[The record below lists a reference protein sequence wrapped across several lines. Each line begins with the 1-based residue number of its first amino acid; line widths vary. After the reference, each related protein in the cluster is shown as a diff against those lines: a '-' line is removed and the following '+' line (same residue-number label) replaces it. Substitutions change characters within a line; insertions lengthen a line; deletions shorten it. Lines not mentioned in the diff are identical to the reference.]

1 MAAKLLHSLAD
12 DNPDLQK
19 QIGCMTG
26 IIQIFDRQ
34 HFISG
39 RRPNQ
44 RKTLLPPPPSQGN
57 SKFSN
62 GNLDTDSSNVY
73 NRETV
78 ERNQNNYLNEKRA
91 STESSRASFSCSS
104 HSSSFS
110 SLDFGGTGQPEP
122 SSMDRI
128 IFPEIPSR
136 DPVISQTSSSPKMG
150 RFSVDLRDVVKDSMH
165 RDSRGSSVQT
175 ITKEEGSSYMARHR
189 DSPRHLQLPKLVDR
203 SLGAGIDIKDC
214 DRARANVR
222 DAQWNYDE
230 QELPR
235 LSCESKDRS
244 SLSLPRDGR
253 RFSYDGR
260 EVNERIKDGPRRS
273 LDSRESSARS
283 IIVDSKSTLQASPT
297 QSRASSVV
305 AKLMGLDMLPDLK
318 PFSESSLGPIKT
330 SREAQGSPL
339 LPLRV
344 PDACRPLRLPK
355 SPRSSRKD
363 PSSPRWMTAD
373 TVMKPVSSSKFPNE
387 PAPWKHVDSGRTSP
401 KQASRQV
408 ISSVITSRSSP
419 SVFGEIEKRWKDI
432 EFNQSGKDLRALKQI
447 LEAMQGKGFL
457 EVCKDEPSLNLKDRR
472 ETDKRVVTS
481 RNGGSGTSKAFESPI
496 VIMKPGKLVQKS
508 GIPASS
514 IIPIDGLP
522 SLQRRQSS
530 EGPTY
535 RKNSTGSRITKDHVT
550 RESRRD
556 QAASSTDRKPN
567 IKNTRATQSSSKSPQ
582 AVKENSTNSLKSSG
596 SISPRLQ
603 QKKLD
608 FDKRSRP
615 PTPPSESIKTRSQPF
630 RHSNESVSPGGGRRR
645 LQKISSVHPNDDQ
658 STVRDN
664 DTRKSNSSMLSDS
677 VLRLESRIDV
687 EEDSAEQPVEIASCQ
702 RPAVEAVKICP
713 SEEAKEDVSSK
724 LGELYTVADFAVGP
738 EQPSPV
744 SVLDSSVYME
754 GSPSP
759 VKHTSHTLEVMAV
772 SCCTLSTQYGCDAG
786 TGRTLVLVSKNNCN
800 VTPESNDNH
809 TEDLWSSED
818 NNPSTNTIN
827 IELPSE
833 INRKK
838 LESIDNLVQ
847 KLRRLNSSHDEA
859 QTDYIASL
867 CENTNPDHRYISE
880 ILLASGLLLRELCSG
895 LTAFQ
900 LHPSGHPINPEL
912 FFVLEQTK
920 ASSLL
925 AKGDQLADLRSSKP
939 EKFHRK
945 LIFDTVNELLAGK
958 LGFVGPPPEPWFKPE
973 KLARKTLNA
982 QKLLRELCGE
992 IELLQARKQES
1003 SVEEEEDELKT
1014 VLLEDVMRRSNN
1026 WTDFQGDV
1034 SGIVLD
1040 VERSIFKDLVD
1051 EIVRG
1056 ETSTVQGKPNRRRRQ
1071 LFSK

>member
-44 RKTLLPPPPSQGN
+44 RKALLPPPPSQGN
-57 SKFSN
+57 SRVSN
-62 GNLDTDSSNVY
+62 GSLDADSSNVY

-128 IFPEIPSR
+128 IFPEIPSK

-150 RFSVDLRDVVKDSMH
+150 RYSVDLRDVVKDSMH
-165 RDSRGSSVQT
+165 RDSRGSSMQT
-175 ITKEEGSSYMARHR
+175 VTKEEGSSYMAHHR
-189 DSPRHLQLPKLVDR
+189 DSPRHLQLPKSVDR
-203 SLGAGIDIKDC
+203 SLGVGIDIKEC
-214 DRARANVR
+214 DRARANLR

-244 SLSLPRDGR
+244 SLSVQRDGR

-260 EVNERIKDGPRRS
+260 EVNERIRDGPRLS
-273 LDSRESSARS
+273 LDSRDSSARS
-283 IIVDSKSTLQASPT
+283 TIGDSKSNVQSSPT

-344 PDACRPLRLPK
+344 PDACRPVRLPK

-457 EVCKDEPSLNLKDRR
+457 EVRKDEQSLNLKDRR
-472 ETDKRVVTS
+472 ETDKRVVAS
-481 RNGGSGTSKAFESPI
+481 RNGGGGTSKAFESPI

-522 SLQRRQSS
+522 SLQRRQSN
-530 EGPTY
+530 EGPNY
-535 RKNSTGSRITKDHVT
+535 RKNSTGSRITKDPVT
-550 RESRRD
+550 RDNRRD

-582 AVKENSTNSLKSSG
+582 AVKESSANSLKSSG

-630 RHSNESVSPGGGRRR
+630 RNSNESVSPGGGRRR
-645 LQKISSVHPNDDQ
+645 LQKTSSVHPNDEQ
-658 STVRDN
+658 PTVRDN
-664 DTRKSNSSMLSDS
+664 DTRKSNSAMLSES
-677 VLRLESRIDV
+677 VSRLESRIDV
-687 EEDSAEQPVEIASCQ
+687 EEDGAEQSAETASCQ
-702 RPAVEAVKICP
+702 RPTVEAVKICR

-724 LGELYTVADFAVGP
+724 LGELYTEADFAVGP

-759 VKHTSHTLEVMAV
+759 VKHTSHTLE
-772 SCCTLSTQYGCDAG
+772 DD
-786 TGRTLVLVSKNNCN
+786 

-818 NNPSTNTIN
+818 SNPSTNTTN

-925 AKGDQLADLRSSKP
+925 AKGDHQADLKSSKP

-945 LIFDTVNELLAGK
+945 LIFDTVNELLAAK
-958 LGFVGPPPEPWFKPE
+958 LGLAGPPPEPWFKPE

-1026 WTDFQGDV
+1026 WTDFRGDI

-1056 ETSTVQGKPNRRRRQ
+1056 ETSPVQGKPNRRRRQ